1 MKSTF
6 TALLSAVIVLG
17 VLWLTMPNA
26 SAQAPQKVTEIEGI
40 TEYRMDNGVQLLLF
54 PDDSKPQVTVNV
66 TVLVGSRHE
75 GYGETGMAHLLE
87 HMLFKGTTK
96 RSDIPKLLKDRGVL
110 DMNGTT
116 WYDRTNYYETLPAE
130 EGNLE
135 FMLDM
140 ESDRLLNSLIDGN
153 ELQKE
158 MTVVRNEFEQGENNP
173 TSILFQRIMANAYEW
188 HNYGKSTIG
197 NRTDIERVPVINLR
211 RFYKKYYRPDNVMVM
226 IAGKFD
232 NDSALELAQQYFGT
246 LKNPT
251 TDLPKTYTEEPTQDG
266 ERVVI
271 LRRVGDVQVAGV
283 GYHVPAASHEDYA
296 ACEVL
301 TSILGIE
308 PSGRLYKGLV
318 EKQFASSVST
328 QMIAG
333 HDPGMILAFCEV
345 PKDGDV
351 EKARELLLSEIETI
365 GETGV
370 DDSEVKRIVQRMTKS
385 RERQLSNS
393 AQLAISL
400 SDWRAYGDWRLYFLH
415 RDRVE
420 KVTADDVK
428 RVAAKYLVKSNRTV
442 GMFYPTDGPV
452 RASIPS
458 APKLGEVL
466 AGYKGRKKIASG
478 ESFEPTPD
486 NIASR
491 TEVGNFDSGASFAML
506 PKKSR
511 GERVTVTGVLKY
523 GTLDSLNGKADI
535 CETFPGMLTRGTTS
549 LDFQQFRDRLDE
561 IKTSLSFSG
570 GPGSLAINLSTDR
583 KNFSDALDLLKDAL
597 QNPVWNEQRFEE
609 MRREGVTQVEGALS
623 DPQAKASIALRRTMM
638 PYEAGDPRYA
648 ATLEESIATMKSMKL
663 EDLKSTYNE
672 FVGGQH
678 GRFAFVG
685 DFDVD
690 VAKTKMNDIL
700 NGWTSEQAYERIE
713 SPAQMDVEGRRISIN
728 TPDKAN
734 SVYFAGM
741 QLPIGDDEP
750 GAEAM
755 EIGNYILGGGPLSS
769 RLADRVRKK
778 EGLSYGVGSM
788 FQASPMDDRSV
799 MMMFAISNP
808 ENSEKVVTT
817 IDEEVERLLSSGVT
831 GEELEKAKD
840 SFIKTRTGSRAND
853 GQLAATL
860 LENLATGRTMDFHK
874 AADAKIQALTKQDV
888 DEMLR
893 THLDPK
899 RLIIVTAGDFE
910 KAKESSDESSEDSDG
925 EK

>member
-6 TALLSAVIVLG
+6 TALVSAVIVLS
-17 VLWLTMPNA
+17 VLWQTTPNA
-26 SAQAPQKVTEIEGI
+26 SAQGPQKVTEIEGI
-40 TEYRMDNGVQLLLF
+40 TEYKLDNGVQLLIF

-96 RSDIPKLLKDRGVL
+96 LSDIPKLLKDRGVL

-140 ESDRLLNSLIDGN
+140 ESDRLINSLIDGN

-158 MTVVRNEFEQGENNP
+158 MTVVRNEFERGENNP
-173 TSILFQRIMANAYEW
+173 TSILFQRIMANAFEW

-197 NRTDIERVPVINLR
+197 NRTDIERVPVTNLR
-211 RFYKKYYRPDNVMVM
+211 SFYKKYYRPDNIMVM

-232 NDSALELAQQYFGT
+232 NDQALELAQKYFGS
-246 LKNPT
+246 LENPK

-266 ERVVI
+266 ERVVV

-283 GYHVPAASHEDYA
+283 GYHIPAASHEDYP

-301 TSILGIE
+301 ASILGIE

-318 EKQFASSVST
+318 ENQLASSVST

-333 HDPGMILAFCEV
+333 HDPGMMLAFCEV

-351 EKARELLLSEIETI
+351 ENARDILLSEIEKI
-365 GETGV
+365 GESGV
-370 DDSEVKRIVQRMTKS
+370 EESEVKRIVQRMTKQ
-385 RERQLSNS
+385 REQQLSNS
-393 AQLAISL
+393 AQLAIGL

-452 RASIPS
+452 RASIPN
-458 APKLGEVL
+458 APKLDKLL
-466 AGYKGRKKIASG
+466 ANYKGRKKIAAG

-486 NIASR
+486 NIATR
-491 TEVGNFDSGASFAML
+491 TEVGTFDSGSSYAML

-511 GERVTVTGVLKY
+511 GQRVTVSGVLKY
-523 GTLDSLNGKADI
+523 GTVESLNGMADV
-535 CETFPGMLTRGTTS
+535 CQMFPSMLTRGTTS
-549 LDFQQFRDRLDE
+549 LDFQQFRDRMDE
-561 IKTSLSFSG
+561 IKTNLSISG
-570 GPGSLAINLSTDR
+570 GPGGVTINLSTNR
-583 KNFSDALDLLKDAL
+583 ENFSDALDLLKDAL
-597 QNPVWNEQRFEE
+597 RNPVWDEQRFEE
-609 MRREGVTQVEGALS
+609 LRREAVTQLEGALS
-623 DPQAKASIALRRTMM
+623 DPQAKAGITLRRVMT
-638 PYEAGDPRYA
+638 PYEIGDPRYS
-648 ATLEESIATMKSMKL
+648 ATLEESIENINNIKL
-663 EDLKSTYNE
+663 DDLKSIYGE
-672 FVGGQH
+672 FLGGQH

-690 VAKTKMNDIL
+690 IAKTKMNEIL
-700 NGWTSEQAYERIE
+700 QGWTSEQPYERIG
-713 SPAQMDVEGRRISIN
+713 SPAQMDVAGQRITIN

-734 SVYFAGM
+734 SVYIAGM
-741 QLPIGDDEP
+741 QLPLGDDEP
-750 GAEAM
+750 GAEAL

-788 FQASPMDDRSV
+788 FQASPVDDRS
-799 MMMFAISNP
+799 MIMMFAISNP
-808 ENSEKVVTT
+808 ENTEKVVET
-817 IDEEVERLLSSGVT
+817 IDEEVARLLSSGVT
-831 GEELEKAKD
+831 GEELENAKD

-874 AADAKIQALTKQDV
+874 EADAKIKALTKEDV

-910 KAKESSDESSEDSDG
+910 KAKAADDESDG
-925 EK
+925 EKK

>member
-6 TALLSAVIVLG
+6 TALFGVVIVLS
-17 VLWLTMPNA
+17 LLLQPTPTR
-26 SAQAPQKVTEIEGI
+26 AQAPQKVTEIEGI
-40 TEYRMDNGVQLLLF
+40 TEYQLDNGVQLLLF

-66 TVLVGSRHE
+66 TILVGSRHE

-110 DMNGTT
+110 NMNGTT

-140 ESDRLLNSLIDGN
+140 ESDRLVNSLIDGN

-173 TSILFQRIMANAYEW
+173 TAILFQRIMANAYEW
-188 HNYGKSTIG
+188 HNYGKTTIG
-197 NRTDIERVPVINLR
+197 NRTDIERVPVTNLR
-211 RFYKKYYRPDNVMVM
+211 RFYKKYYRPDNIMVI

-232 NDSALELAQQYFGT
+232 EDSALELSQKYFGS
-246 LKNPT
+246 LENPET
-251 TDLPKTYTEEPTQDG
+251 ELPKTYTEEPTQDG
-266 ERVVI
+266 ERVVV

-283 GYHVPAASHEDYA
+283 GYHVPAASHEDYP

-301 TSILGIE
+301 ASILGIE
-308 PSGRLYKGLV
+308 PSGRLYKNLV
-318 EKQFASSVST
+318 EKEIASSVST

-333 HDPGMILAFCEV
+333 HDPGMMLAFCEV

-351 EKARELLLSEIETI
+351 EKARNVLLEQIEMI
-365 GETGV
+365 GESGV
-370 DDSEVKRIVQRMTKS
+370 EDSEVKRIVQRMIKR
-385 RERQLSNS
+385 REQQLSNS

-420 KVTADDVK
+420 KVTAEDVK

-442 GMFYPTDGPV
+442 GMFYPTEEPV
-452 RASIPS
+452 RASVPS
-458 APKLGEVL
+458 APKLDKLL
-466 AGYKGRKKIASG
+466 ANYKGRKKIASG
-478 ESFEPTPD
+478 ESFDPTPD
-486 NIASR
+486 NIGSR
-491 TEVGNFDSGASFAML
+491 TEVGTFDSGVKFAML

-511 GERVTVTGVLKY
+511 GERVSVSGVLKY
-523 GTLDSLNGKADI
+523 GTLDNLQGKAEI
-535 CETFPGMLTRGTTS
+535 CEMLPGMLTRGTTS
-549 LDFQQFRDRLDE
+549 LDFQQFRDRMDE
-561 IKTSLSFSG
+561 IKTNLSISG
-570 GPGSLAINLSTDR
+570 DAGSLRINLQTDR
-583 KNFSDALDLLKDAL
+583 ENFSAALDLLKDAL
-597 QNPVWNEQRFEE
+597 RNPVWDEQRFEE
-609 MRREGVTQVEGALS
+609 MRRESITGLEGALS
-623 DPQAKASIALRRTMM
+623 DPQARAGIAFQRVMT
-638 PYEAGDPRYA
+638 PYNSSDPRYVP
-648 ATLEESIATMKSMKL
+648 TLEESIERAKAIKL
-663 EDLKSTYNE
+663 EDLKATYNE

-690 VAKTKMNDIL
+690 TAKTKMKEIL
-700 NGWTSEQAYERIE
+700 SDWSSEQPYERIVTE
-713 SPAQMDVEGRRISIN
+713 AKLDVDGQRLTIN

-734 SVYFAGM
+734 SVYIAGL
-741 QLPIGDDEP
+741 QLPLRDDSSD
-750 GAEAM
+750 AVAL

-788 FQASPMDDRSV
+788 FQSSALDDRSV

-808 ENSEKVVTT
+808 ENTEKVVDTV
-817 IDEEVERLLSSGVT
+817 DEEVKRLLSSGVT
-831 GEELEKAKD
+831 GEELEKAKE
-840 SFIKTRTGSRAND
+840 SFIKNRTGGRAND

-874 AADAKIQALTKQDV
+874 AADARIEALTKEQV

-893 THLDPK
+893 KHLDPE

-910 KAKESSDESSEDSDG
+910 KANGSDDG
-925 EK
+925 SNPEEK